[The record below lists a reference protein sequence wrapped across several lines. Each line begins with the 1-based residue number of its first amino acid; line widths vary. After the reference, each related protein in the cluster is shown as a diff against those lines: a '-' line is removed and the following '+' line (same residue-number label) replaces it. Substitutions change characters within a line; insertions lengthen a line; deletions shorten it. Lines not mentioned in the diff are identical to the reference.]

1 MSEMASPPG
10 ASRERRPT
18 RDGAMV
24 TTLTPT
30 LPLTPTLTPTPRAP
44 PDAAAVAV
52 GAGVPALVA
61 ARAGLTGRAV
71 AAHNAAD
78 RAAAAAQKPKTLEL
92 PSVRAAGPSSQRSQR
107 ADDLNTIE
115 SLSPRGEYPE
125 PNLPTPLLPP
135 ARFAR
140 EPLVVTPSA
149 GPPAA
154 ASEGCGASAAG
165 ATGAAGGAAA
175 AHGAAG
181 AATALCAVA
190 SL

>member
-71 AAHNAAD
+71 AAHLGQLDVSEELVGGLGGRVAAPHHAGLL
-78 RAAAAAQKPKTLEL
+78 RLRLAPHLGR
-92 PSVRAAGPSSQRSQR
+92 VRVVGC
-107 ADDLNTIE
+107 DE
-115 SLSPRGEYPE
+115 CGGE
-125 PNLPTPLLPP
+125 
-135 ARFAR
+135 RD
-140 EPLVVTPSA
+140 
-149 GPPAA
+149 
-154 ASEGCGASAAG
+154 EGE
-165 ATGAAGGAAA
+165 
-175 AHGAAG
+175 HGF
-181 AATALCAVA
+181 
-190 SL
+190 